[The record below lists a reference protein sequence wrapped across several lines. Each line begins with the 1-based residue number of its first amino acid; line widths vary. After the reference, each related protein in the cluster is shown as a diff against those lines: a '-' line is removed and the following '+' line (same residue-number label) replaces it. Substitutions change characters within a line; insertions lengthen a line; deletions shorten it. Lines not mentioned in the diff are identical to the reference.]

1 MVNILCR
8 LKSFKIQDDTIYCTL
23 IIDVIVKTI
32 FYLHRKSHDFF
43 IHAKTQFYVTS
54 HIVKIGFVKQSF
66 VIFV

>member
-32 FYLHRKSHDFF
+32 FYLHRKSHVF
-43 IHAKTQFYVTS
+43 
-54 HIVKIGFVKQSF
+54 SF
-66 VIFV
+66 MLKHNFM